1 MVAIQTMKGSSII
14 MTPITKVLEFNPEE
28 SEGNWTDELNTLIQ
42 RERMNSNNV
51 LVGIERSLDGNAYIL
66 MFTHVVPHQNGY
78 QSKQLNENSNRATS
92 KQINYIKSLAKN
104 NNEVL
109 TNVEFD
115 KLTKAQA
122 GQLIHKLKQDSNT
135 KKQDYQQERLPGF
148 DMNQLEGMFDN

>member
-1 MVAIQTMKGSSII
+1 

-51 LVGIERSLDGNAYIL
+51 LVGIERSLDGNAYVL

-78 QSKQLNENSNRATS
+78 QFKQLTENSNKATS
-92 KQINYIKSLAKN
+92 KQLNYIKSLAKN

-109 TNVEFD
+109 TNVELD

-122 GQLIHKLKQDSNT
+122 GQLIHKLKQDSNA
-135 KKQDYQQERLPGF
+135 KKQDYQQEKLPGF

>member
-1 MVAIQTMKGSSII
+1 MKGSII

-51 LVGIERSLDGNAYIL
+51 LIGLERSLGGNSYIL
-66 MFTHVVPHQNGY
+66 MFTHFASRQNGY
-78 QSKQLNENSNRATS
+78 QSKKLQDGPDKATT

-122 GQLIHKLKQDSNT
+122 GQLIHKLKQESND
-135 KKQDYQQERLPGF
+135 KKQDYQQEKLPGF